1 MFSFNVKDCN
11 NFPSLHTIRLSDKNV
26 AVHWQSECASLHITV
41 SMAGFF
47 VKTNQNVYPKGRALQ
62 RIYRVVTHT
71 KKENGVVLCYTF
83 GDNTDLNI
91 IYTSIQ

>member
-47 VKTNQNVYPKGRALQ
+47 DKANQNV
-62 RIYRVVTHT
+62 
-71 KKENGVVLCYTF
+71 
-83 GDNTDLNI
+83 
-91 IYTSIQ
+91 